1 MAILVTGGAGY
12 IGSVAVE
19 DLRKQGETVVVLD
32 NLVYGHRQ
40 AVDPSVPFYEG
51 DIGDQTLIGKI
62 ISEHDIEACMH
73 FSAFAFVGESV
84 EKPQIYY
91 HNNFVQTLKMLDTL
105 IENLRLKN
113 DAALSRALEVAPPV
127 ISKIRHHRLPVGA
140 SLLIRMHEVS
150 DLSIR
155 DLRYLMGDRRAKFR
169 ISDKQFKPKDKENG
183 GAGAEQ

>member
-1 MAILVTGGAGY
+1 MEVITSSAHL
-12 IGSVAVE
+12 
-19 DLRKQGETVVVLD
+19 
-32 NLVYGHRQ
+32 HRN
-40 AVDPSVPFYEG
+40 S
-51 DIGDQTLIGKI
+51 DIMTNQVGIDMNSD
-62 ISEHDIEACMH
+62 SENDELLQYN
-73 FSAFAFVGESV
+73 
-84 EKPQIYY
+84 P
-91 HNNFVQTLKMLDTL
+91 NRLLDTL

-169 ISDKQFKPKDKENG
+169 ISDKQFKPKDKDNG
-183 GAGAEQ
+183 GAGIEQ